1 MLVMRHLIAISRC
14 KKASGPICH
23 FGFRGFLCGEEITL
37 LKLQSLLGVKWEL
50 GEDYVLAIEVHSVQ
64 KRILSGRILRA
75 KKLTEVMTNG

>member
-1 MLVMRHLIAISRC
+1 
-14 KKASGPICH
+14 
-23 FGFRGFLCGEEITL
+23 LCGEEITL